1 MGARELMGLARW
13 LAWGG
18 VALGGYWLIQRS
30 QSEHVPLQLQ
40 NKVVMIT
47 GASSG
52 IGRAYAQA
60 FARSGAK
67 IVLVARRADMLDAVS
82 QEIAPYAADVL
93 VVPTDI
99 TDSAQLQA
107 LVDQ

>member
-1 MGARELMGLARW
+1 MRLARW

-18 VALGGYWLIQRS
+18 VALGGYLLMRRS
-30 QSEHVPLQLQ
+30 ESERLPLDLR
-40 NKVVMIT
+40 NKVVVIT

-60 FARSGAK
+60 FARCSAK
-67 IVLVARRADMLDAVS
+67 IVLVARRADMLETVR
-82 QEIAPYAADVL
+82 QEIASYTADVL

-99 TDSAQLQA
+99 TDSAQLQT
-107 LVDQ
+107 LVDQTLDRF